1 MLVWPNWLKPLQLSH
16 LGNKSVQRLR
26 DWPQTW
32 SPLCAHGWAHHPY
45 SCHALVVPRVKSM
58 TSIPGGCSWTHN
70 LSVYGSQ
77 KAMQCFAESPCSLY
91 RPSSLC
97 LSLNQSWQSFQWAAP
112 RDSQEANMYH
122 WIRDPANELQKLED
136 TFLNVCV
143 RAFFQRAARVKG
155 RIRYWRQNSRSE
167 NDLLGEASKTCSL
180 KPRLEAKLVSESP
193 KCHCCTPSFPS
204 KVRNKHHFVSIV
216 HNKYFASRIQES
228 CKCLIII
235 WFEDLAFHEI
245 FKGVN

>member
-16 LGNKSVQRLR
+16 RGNKSVQRLR

-70 LSVYGSQ
+70 LSVYGSR

-122 WIRDPANELQKLED
+122 WIRDLCQRVAKIGRPFPQC
-136 TFLNVCV
+136 VC
-143 RAFFQRAARVKG
+143 FQRAARVYG
-155 RIRYWRQNSRSE
+155 RIRYWRQKLHGRHMPQVDRPSLRPVSRSE
-167 NDLLGEASKTCSL
+167 NDLLGEASKTCSF
-180 KPRLEAKLVSESP
+180 KPHLAAKLV
-193 KCHCCTPSFPS
+193 
-204 KVRNKHHFVSIV
+204 
-216 HNKYFASRIQES
+216 
-228 CKCLIII
+228 
-235 WFEDLAFHEI
+235 
-245 FKGVN
+245 